1 MKRNLSFIS
10 VVICIFA
17 ITPSFAQSSYGAY
30 LLGDYQRQG
39 TARSVAMGNAMTALG
54 GDLGAIAI
62 NPAATAVYK
71 YNEVSITPAV
81 TSVNTYC
88 NYLGAPS
95 TDKRSTFGIAN
106 IGGVSVINTGANYG
120 IKSISI
126 GVSYNKQNN
135 FNYGYKAAASGVDH
149 SYSRYLADLTNAY
162 GSYYSPR
169 LSGYDLDK
177 NDHTDPYTLGSALW
191 PSILGWNASL
201 FDTLATDPCK
211 FVPNKYAGA
220 QGYRSTQSIRRKSYG
235 SIGEYDLNFGLNIS
249 DKLYIGMNMGL
260 FTVWNKVE
268 ETYSEDNEIVGS
280 TDAFAYVDQV
290 YNLRTTGAG
299 VNFKFGFIWT
309 PSTFFRLGG
318 AVSTPTWYQLK
329 DKYYWDMS
337 VGYNDGYNAMLSSPE
352 GEYDYR
358 INTPFQYN
366 VGMAFVL
373 PNGTISLD
381 YEANN
386 LAQTRFRNKVDVES
400 FDKSDFSYENN
411 FLKTHCSNS
420 HNLRVGVEINPI
432 SLLSL
437 RGGFQYTRVGLK
449 SDYFGQTSEK
459 YIASAGFG
467 INTPSGF
474 FADFAVAANLKKYNV
489 NLFDDEPGADYM
501 LNSTYTGIKRNGFQ
515 VLATFG
521 WRF

>member
-1 MKRNLSFIS
+1 MKRVISFIS

-88 NYLGAPS
+88 NYLGAPT

-120 IKSISI
+120 VKSISI

-149 SYSRYLADLTNAY
+149 SYSKYLAELTNGL
-162 GSYYSPR
+162 GSYYSPK

-177 NDHTDPYTLGSALW
+177 NDHTDPYALGSALW

-235 SIGEYDLNFGLNIS
+235 SVGEYDLNFGLNIS
-249 DKLYIGMNMGL
+249 DKLYLGMNMGL
-260 FTVWNKVE
+260 FTIWNKVE

-309 PSTFFRLGG
+309 PSPFFRLGG

-337 VGYNDGYNAMLSSPE
+337 VGYNDGYNAILSSPE

-373 PNGTISLD
+373 PKGTISLD

-386 LAQTRFRNKVDVES
+386 MAHTRLRNSADIDS
-400 FDKSDFSYENN
+400 FDKADFYNDN
-411 FLKTHCSNS
+411 WDLKNCFKNS
-420 HNLRVGVEINPI
+420 HNFRAGVEINPI

-437 RGGFQYTRVGLK
+437 RGGFQYTRAGLK
-449 SDYFGQTSEK
+449 SDYFLHATEK
-459 YIASAGFG
+459 YIASAGIG

-474 FADFAVAANLKKYNV
+474 FADFAFATNIKKYYVNV
-489 NLFDDEPGADYM
+489 FDDEPASKYM
-501 LNSTYTGIKRNGFQ
+501 LNTGYTGIKRNGFQ